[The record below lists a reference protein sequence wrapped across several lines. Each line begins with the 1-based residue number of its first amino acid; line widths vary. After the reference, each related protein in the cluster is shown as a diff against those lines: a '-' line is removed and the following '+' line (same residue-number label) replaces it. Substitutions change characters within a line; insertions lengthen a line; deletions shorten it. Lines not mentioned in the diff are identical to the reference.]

1 MVSIN
6 LRYPFWLALRST
18 VTHIFLFN
26 SPSHYMHP
34 CAPKFS
40 IIKFFVQKET
50 AASPDLGMSILCRKV
65 AWEKL
70 KSSQIPAREVTWVKA
85 FLKFAQDNNIQCAL
99 THTQACLHKCER
111 ARDILGLLLRYIQF
125 WWERRICG

>member
-1 MVSIN
+1 M
-6 LRYPFWLALRST
+6 
-18 VTHIFLFN
+18 
-26 SPSHYMHP
+26 
-34 CAPKFS
+34 
-40 IIKFFVQKET
+40 QKEA

-111 ARDILGLLLRYIQF
+111 ARDIFGAFTQIYRILVGKKNMWMMYSKLGRSSVCRIIEDLR
-125 WWERRICG
+125 EG